1 MKALYRLMTVLFA
14 AAMLTFAV
22 GCEKSTGDHLED
34 AGESIS
40 DAADKATDSVGDAV
54 EDAGDSVEDAADK
67 AN

>member
-1 MKALYRLMTVLFA
+1 MKSLTRLLTALMAAGLILFVA
-14 AAMLTFAV
+14 

-34 AGESIS
+34 AGDSIS
-40 DAADKATDSVGDAV
+40 KAADKAGDAVGDAV